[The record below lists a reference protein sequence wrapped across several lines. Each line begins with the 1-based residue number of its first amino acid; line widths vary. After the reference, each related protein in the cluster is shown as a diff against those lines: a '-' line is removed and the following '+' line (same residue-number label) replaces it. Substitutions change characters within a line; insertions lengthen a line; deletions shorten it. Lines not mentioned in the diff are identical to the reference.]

1 MRRISPARRMRH
13 GVPVALLAAGLFMGL
28 ADGPARAADAVSQL
42 VQNLPQS
49 VAALSRIPGAEGS
62 PLSFVVVREETG
74 DRLFIV
80 SSKMTGTAVEV
91 AEAAALSARI
101 TGLRSE
107 MDSYGLV
114 AFVDLQTAGGEE
126 TTYELFLEGDDPSA
140 HTFQPAS
147 N

>member
-1 MRRISPARRMRH
+1 MRSIPHRH
-13 GVPVALLAAGLFMGL
+13 GWHRLGPVALLAASISLGLGVQRAL
-28 ADGPARAADAVSQL
+28 ADPVKQL
-42 VQNLPQS
+42 VETLPGS
-49 VAALSRIPGAEGS
+49 VAALTRIPGAEGS

-80 SSKMTGTAVEV
+80 SSNLANTAIEV
-91 AEAAALSARI
+91 AEARTLSARI

-107 MDSYGLV
+107 LDSYGLV
-114 AFVDLQTAGGEE
+114 AFVDLQTSGGEE
-126 TTYELFLEGDDPSA
+126 TTYELFLEGEDPSA

>member
-1 MRRISPARRMRH
+1 MRSIPHRH
-13 GVPVALLAAGLFMGL
+13 RWHRLGPVALLAASISLGLGVQTAL
-28 ADGPARAADAVSQL
+28 ADPVTQL
-42 VQNLPQS
+42 VETLPDS
-49 VAALSRIPGAEGS
+49 VAALTRIPGAEGS

-80 SSKMTGTAVEV
+80 SSNMANTAIEV
-91 AEAAALSARI
+91 AEARTLSARI

-107 MDSYGLV
+107 LDSYGLV
-114 AFVDLQTAGGEE
+114 AFVDLQTSGGEE
-126 TTYELFLEGDDPSA
+126 TTYELFLEGEDPSA

>member
-1 MRRISPARRMRH
+1 MRSILHRH
-13 GVPVALLAAGLFMGL
+13 RWHRLGPVALLAGSISLGLGVQTAL
-28 ADGPARAADAVSQL
+28 ADPVKQL
-42 VQNLPQS
+42 VETLPDS
-49 VAALSRIPGAEGS
+49 VAALTRIPGAEGS

-80 SSKMTGTAVEV
+80 SSNMANTASEV
-91 AEAAALSARI
+91 TEARTLSARI

-107 MDSYGLV
+107 LDSYGLV
-114 AFVDLQTAGGEE
+114 AFVDLQTSGGEE
-126 TTYELFLEGDDPSA
+126 TTYELFLEGEDPAA

>member
-1 MRRISPARRMRH
+1 MRSIPHRH
-13 GVPVALLAAGLFMGL
+13 RWHRLGPVALLAASISLGLGVQTAL
-28 ADGPARAADAVSQL
+28 ADPVKQL
-42 VQNLPQS
+42 VETLPDS
-49 VAALSRIPGAEGS
+49 VTALTRIPGAEGS

-80 SSKMTGTAVEV
+80 SSNLANTAIEV
-91 AEAAALSARI
+91 AEARTLSARI

-107 MDSYGLV
+107 LDSYGLV
-114 AFVDLQTAGGEE
+114 AFVDLQTSGGEE
-126 TTYELFLEGDDPSA
+126 TTYELFLEGEDPSA

>member
-1 MRRISPARRMRH
+1 MRSIPHRNRWPRF
-13 GVPVALLAAGLFMGL
+13 VPVALLATSISLGLGVQTAL
-28 ADGPARAADAVSQL
+28 ADPVKQL
-42 VQNLPQS
+42 VETLPDS

-80 SSKMTGTAVEV
+80 SSNMANTASEV
-91 AEAAALSARI
+91 TEARTLSARI

-107 MDSYGLV
+107 LDSYGLV
-114 AFVDLQTAGGEE
+114 AFVDLQTSGGEE
-126 TTYELFLEGDDPSA
+126 TTYELFLEGEDPSA

>member
-1 MRRISPARRMRH
+1 MRSIPPGLRRRRLL
-13 GVPVALLAAGLFMGL
+13 PVALLATSISLALGVQTAL
-28 ADGPARAADAVSQL
+28 ADPVKQL
-42 VQNLPQS
+42 VESLPDS

-80 SSKMTGTAVEV
+80 SSKMENTTTEV
-91 AEAAALSARI
+91 TEARTLSARI

-114 AFVDLQTAGGEE
+114 AFVDLQTPGGQE
-126 TTYELFLEGDDPSA
+126 TTYELFLEGEDPAA

>member
-1 MRRISPARRMRH
+1 MRSIPHRH
-13 GVPVALLAAGLFMGL
+13 GWRRLGPVALLAASISLGLGIQTAL
-28 ADGPARAADAVSQL
+28 ADPVKQL
-42 VQNLPQS
+42 VETLPGS
-49 VAALSRIPGAEGS
+49 VAALTRIPGAEGS

-80 SSKMTGTAVEV
+80 SSNLANTAIEV
-91 AEAAALSARI
+91 AEARTLSARI

-107 MDSYGLV
+107 LDSYGLV
-114 AFVDLQTAGGEE
+114 AFVDLQTSGGEE
-126 TTYELFLEGDDPSA
+126 TTYELFLEGEDPSA

>member
-1 MRRISPARRMRH
+1 MHSILHHHRWHRL
-13 GVPVALLAAGLFMGL
+13 GPVALLAISISSGLGVQTAL
-28 ADGPARAADAVSQL
+28 ADPVKQL
-42 VQNLPQS
+42 VATLPDG

-80 SSKMTGTAVEV
+80 SSNMANTASEV
-91 AEAAALSARI
+91 AEARTLSARI

-107 MDSYGLV
+107 LDSYGLV
-114 AFVDLQTAGGEE
+114 AFVDLQTAGGQE
-126 TTYELFLEGDDPSA
+126 TTYELFLEGEDPAA

>member
-1 MRRISPARRMRH
+1 MRSIPHRH
-13 GVPVALLAAGLFMGL
+13 GWRRLGPLALLAASISLGLGVQTAL
-28 ADGPARAADAVSQL
+28 ADPVKQL
-42 VQNLPQS
+42 VETLPGS
-49 VAALSRIPGAEGS
+49 VAALTRIPGAEGS

-80 SSKMTGTAVEV
+80 SSNLANTAIEV
-91 AEAAALSARI
+91 AEARTLSARI

-107 MDSYGLV
+107 LDSYGLV
-114 AFVDLQTAGGEE
+114 AFVDLQTSGGEE
-126 TTYELFLEGDDPSA
+126 TTYELFLEGEDPSA

>member
-1 MRRISPARRMRH
+1 MRKTHFGLRLYRVLS
-13 GVPVALLAAGLFMGL
+13 VAALAAALSLPL
-28 ADGPARAADAVSQL
+28 AARADPVKDL
-42 VQNLPQS
+42 VQTLPET

-62 PLSFVVVREETG
+62 PLSFVVVRESNA

-80 SSKMTGTAVEV
+80 SSNTSAETAEV
-91 AEAAALSARI
+91 AQARALSARI

-114 AFVDLQTAGGEE
+114 AFVDLQTPDGEE
-126 TTYELFLEGDDPSA
+126 TTYELFLESEAPSD

>member
-1 MRRISPARRMRH
+1 MRSIPHRH
-13 GVPVALLAAGLFMGL
+13 RWHRFVPVALLASSISLGLGVQTAL
-28 ADGPARAADAVSQL
+28 ADPVTQL
-42 VQNLPQS
+42 VETLPDS

-80 SSKMTGTAVEV
+80 SSNMASEV
-91 AEAAALSARI
+91 TEARTLSARI

-107 MDSYGLV
+107 LDSYGLV
-114 AFVDLQTAGGEE
+114 AFVDLQTSGGEE
-126 TTYELFLEGDDPSA
+126 TTYELFLEGEDPSA

>member
-1 MRRISPARRMRH
+1 MRSIPHRH
-13 GVPVALLAAGLFMGL
+13 GWRRLGPVALLAASISLGLGIQTAL
-28 ADGPARAADAVSQL
+28 ADPVKQL
-42 VQNLPQS
+42 VETLPGG
-49 VAALSRIPGAEGS
+49 VAALTRIPGAEGS

-80 SSKMTGTAVEV
+80 SSNLANTAIEV
-91 AEAAALSARI
+91 AEARTLSARI

-107 MDSYGLV
+107 LDSYGLV
-114 AFVDLQTAGGEE
+114 AFVDLQTSGGEE
-126 TTYELFLEGDDPSA
+126 TTYELFLEGEDPSA